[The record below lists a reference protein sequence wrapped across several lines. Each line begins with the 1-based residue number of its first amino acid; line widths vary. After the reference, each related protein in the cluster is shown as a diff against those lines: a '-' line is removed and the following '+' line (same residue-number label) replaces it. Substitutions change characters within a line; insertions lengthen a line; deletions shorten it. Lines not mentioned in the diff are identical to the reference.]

1 MKNPTP
7 VTAAMPQQPPASIG
21 NATSGP
27 LSSRFLVIVLAF
39 QRSRQLHGGSR
50 PRVDPG
56 DHKQTRVALLEVMA
70 DTVSWTNVAPAL
82 EAVPSAA

>member
-1 MKNPTP
+1 MKTVAPI
-7 VTAAMPQQPPASIG
+7 TAAVTRLPPSSIG

-39 QRSRQLHGGSR
+39 QRSKQLHAGSR

-70 DTVSWTNVAPAL
+70 DTVSWTNVAPP
-82 EAVPSAA
+82 VPVVPTAA